1 LAFDVNVDGRQP
13 GRNHSDGP
21 MALALRDRGD
31 VLSETDRGIEDLLG
45 ARCNDP
51 HTSGWLKF
59 NHSVRK
65 IHAAA
70 P

>member
-1 LAFDVNVDGRQP
+1 
-13 GRNHSDGP
+13 

-31 VLSETDRGIEDLLG
+31 VLSETDQNIEDLLG
-45 ARCNDP
+45 GRCNDP
-51 HTSGWLKF
+51 YTSGWLKF

-70 P
+70 S